1 MVPRRSRQHPAEEI
15 SDLDLDRWHRGTGRI
30 LRKSPK
36 SIGLALPDGRGS
48 RSICIDTTKTKLI
61 TCSIPHSS
69 LQLDGEDIENIEDF
83 QFLASYIMST
93 GEHCLK
99 GEAWSAVWKLDR
111 VWKSP
116 ASLQQKF
123 QLFKASALTVL
134 LYGCE
139 YWVLTSDLC
148 RQLDSFQTSCI
159 RIILGVFRTY
169 HVSNEEV
176 YDRTRTVPFFQSL

>member
-1 MVPRRSRQHPAEEI
+1 MVPRRSRRYPAEEI
-15 SDLDLDRWHRGTGRI
+15 SDLDLDWWHRGTGRI

-48 RSICIDTTKTKLI
+48 RSMHWHYKDKLI

-69 LQLDGEDIENIEDF
+69 LQLDGKDIENVEDF
-83 QFLASYIMST
+83 QFLGSYIVST

-99 GEAWSAVWKLDR
+99 GETWSAVWKLDR

-116 ASLQQKF
+116 ASLQQTF

-169 HVSNEEV
+169 HVSNKEV
-176 YDRTRTVPFFQSL
+176 YDRTGTVPFFQSV